1 MIDLNFQRMK
11 NLKYKENL
19 VQAKRILKINLL
31 GL

>member
-1 MIDLNFQRMK
+1 MK